1 MYELTVSLAPSY
13 VKTLDFLVLVR
24 LSEGSYRIAG
34 VSPAMS
40 AKRASRP

>member
-13 VKTLDFLVLVR
+13 VKTLDFFR
-24 LSEGSYRIAG
+24 IGSFGEGSYRIAG

-40 AKRASRP
+40 VKRASRP